1 MQPSSQPTSIGSKN
15 GRVAATAIIWGCSTG
30 MLAIGLPLS
39 GSANRAV
46 IVIAIAVAAAV
57 STMTVW
63 LSVSRTTQTN
73 TETSDFDQVSNGD
86 R

>member
-1 MQPSSQPTSIGSKN
+1 MQPAQPTSIGSRN

-63 LSVSRTTQTN
+63 LSIGKLNQTN
-73 TETSDFDQVSNGD
+73 TETSDSDQVSND
-86 R
+86 